1 LVIGDA
7 TPEKAA
13 MLASENEGRLS
24 VVAPEAGI
32 FNTMLGRYSQM
43 PNVDF
48 FLSGYSGESVSIHRV
63 GRSAVRIP
71 RATVAMVL
79 AVQPTVVKALFAN
92 TEAVGRGLVARFL
105 FAVPEPMS
113 GKRLIDVPDIPES
126 VSRAYDNMMAALL
139 NAPQPD
145 IPREITLTPEA
156 AQAFRAW
163 RKELEDRRK
172 TDLQPLEG
180 WGWSGKL
187 DGQTIRI
194 AATLALMESPTA
206 TVITAGQL
214 RRAVCIARWAIE
226 HARAA
231 SATLPVT
238 AGGSAA
244 SVMLE
249 AIKRH
254 NPPTFTTREAFHW
267 TKGRKALFKNVD
279 AARATLQTLL
289 EKGWLRRAAFPEK
302 DKESGRPVEPRWIP
316 SVYLNAPPPEA
327 AEAEAS
333 EELNL

>member
-1 LVIGDA
+1 
-7 TPEKAA
+7 
-13 MLASENEGRLS
+13 
-24 VVAPEAGI
+24 
-32 FNTMLGRYSQM
+32 
-43 PNVDF
+43 
-48 FLSGYSGESVSIHRV
+48 
-63 GRSAVRIP
+63 
-71 RATVAMVL
+71 
-79 AVQPTVVKALFAN
+79 
-92 TEAVGRGLVARFL
+92 
-105 FAVPEPMS
+105 
-113 GKRLIDVPDIPES
+113 
-126 VSRAYDNMMAALL
+126 
-139 NAPQPD
+139 
-145 IPREITLTPEA
+145 
-156 AQAFRAW
+156 
-163 RKELEDRRK
+163 
-172 TDLQPLEG
+172 
-180 WGWSGKL
+180 
-187 DGQTIRI
+187 
-194 AATLALMESPTA
+194 MESPTA